1 MEERSFLK
9 PALSLAMLAAGLV
22 MSAVG
27 VDWFAPVGVR
37 AAWYAVAF
45 LPVGLGVIREAW
57 ECAAKGDVFS
67 EFMLMSVASVGAFAI
82 GEFPEAVAVMLFYCV
97 SWSSVPTRLSSLTA
111 ARSWRKSPR
120 TCAWAR

>member
-45 LPVGLGVIREAW
+45 LPVGW
-57 ECAAKGDVFS
+57 E
-67 EFMLMSVASVGAFAI
+67 
-82 GEFPEAVAVMLFYCV
+82 
-97 SWSSVPTRLSSLTA
+97 
-111 ARSWRKSPR
+111 
-120 TCAWAR
+120 